1 MKNVRTMLILK
12 KLFCARNCPFSQSQS
27 HYVQIKLH
35 NRSMSSKLWNTISIQ
50 EVILQSMFSRIFTS
64 YSEQERV
71 NANGPN
77 YATRY
82 FVNEMSVAFYS
93 CALTLPCG
101 ANSSIL
107 KNCVKIDHFSQ
118 SQSHNYISMDTSPDH
133 ITPAHA

>member
-1 MKNVRTMLILK
+1 
-12 KLFCARNCPFSQSQS
+12 
-27 HYVQIKLH
+27 
-35 NRSMSSKLWNTISIQ
+35 MSSKLWNTISIQ
-50 EVILQSMFSRIFTS
+50 EVILQSTFSRIFTS

-107 KNCVKIDHFSQ
+107 KNCMKIDHFSQ
-118 SQSHNYISMDTSPDH
+118 SQSHNWASKASPTLLGVQSRFRVKYIYICCRYVVCLSYVKLT
-133 ITPAHA
+133 A